1 MTYKLE
7 AREGMASGVRRIVG
21 EEIDSALADLRTEP
35 LTDEAVHEARKSLK
49 KSRSALRLLR
59 SDLGND
65 VRKREN
71 AVMRDAA
78 KRLSGA
84 RDAQVMLDTL
94 DKLAADP
101 RSVPPAAAVKRL
113 KQLLEARRDELKR
126 DANLEAEAARAAEEL
141 TAVRQR
147 LEDWPLEEEGFDEAA
162 AGLRRIHRRG
172 RDAMQAALKKGDDDS
187 WHEWRKRVKDL
198 WYALRI
204 LKPVASEQLS
214 GAVDE
219 ASDLS
224 DLLGDHNDLAVLAET
239 VREYED
245 ELEPGHAELVQAA
258 LATRRDGLRL
268 AAVPLGMRLFAEK
281 PKAFSRRL
289 EGQWDARE
297 PQLAAD
303 ATWMPPE
310 LVSQIR
316 GILVAKEE
324 AAPSER
330 RKISAALPGLGF
342 RIRDFSEHVPSHR
355 GGFSVA
361 DFDLLIEKGIIRV
374 GPPPAPRG
382 LAKGKAKQTG
392 NGSKA
397 SAPEPDS
404 RIPSPTR
411 RPAGRSSPAAS
422 SAPTWCATR
431 CAWPWAWPA
440 GPAAA
445 WASGTR
451 PTLPQLCQGCASL
464 CRRGRAGLS
473 ERNLRSASSSS
484 TAAWARRWS
493 SSTSPRRTTGACRAS
508 ATRRWCSTAP
518 M

>member
-1 MTYKLE
+1 MSYKLE
-7 AREGMASGVRRIVG
+7 AREGMASGVRRIVA
-21 EEIDSALADLRTEP
+21 EEIDSALSDLRTEP

-59 SDLGND
+59 SDLGDD

-101 RSVPPAAAVKRL
+101 RSVLPKAAVKRL
-113 KQLLEARRDELKR
+113 KQLLEKQRDELKR
-126 DANLEAEAARAAEEL
+126 GANLEAEAARAAEEL
-141 TAVRQR
+141 IAVRQR
-147 LEDWPLEEEGFDEAA
+147 LEEWPLEEEGFDEAA
-162 AGLRRIHRRG
+162 AGLRRIHSRG
-172 RDAMQAALKKGDDDS
+172 RNAMQTALKKGDDDS

-204 LKPVASEQLS
+204 LKPVASDQLS

-245 ELEPGHAELVQAA
+245 ELEPGHPELVQAA
-258 LATRRDGLRL
+258 LSTRRDGLRL

-281 PKAFSRRL
+281 PKAFARRL

-310 LVSQIR
+310 LVAQIR
-316 GILVAKEE
+316 GILVAKEQ
-324 AAPSER
+324 APPSER

-342 RIRDFSEHVPSHR
+342 RIRDFQEHVPSHR

-361 DFDLLIEKGIIRV
+361 DFDLLVEKGIIRV
-374 GPPPAPRG
+374 GAPPAPRG
-382 LAKGKAKQTG
+382 LAKGKAKSHRQRQQG
-392 NGSKA
+392 L
-397 SAPEPDS
+397 
-404 RIPSPTR
+404 
-411 RPAGRSSPAAS
+411 
-422 SAPTWCATR
+422 ATR
-431 CAWPWAWPA
+431 
-440 GPAAA
+440 
-445 WASGTR
+445 SG
-451 PTLPQLCQGCASL
+451 
-464 CRRGRAGLS
+464 AGL
-473 ERNLRSASSSS
+473 R
-484 TAAWARRWS
+484 TG
-493 SSTSPRRTTGACRAS
+493 RRTC
-508 ATRRWCSTAP
+508 
-518 M
+518 

>member
-1 MTYKLE
+1 M
-7 AREGMASGVRRIVG
+7 
-21 EEIDSALADLRTEP
+21 
-35 LTDEAVHEARKSLK
+35 
-49 KSRSALRLLR
+49 
-59 SDLGND
+59 GND

-71 AVMRDAA
+71 AAMRDAA

-101 RSVPPAAAVKRL
+101 RSVLPGAAVKRL

-126 DANLEAEAARAAEEL
+126 DANLEAEAARAAREL

-147 LEDWPLEEEGFDEAA
+147 LEEWPLEEEGFDEAA

-172 RDAMQAALKKGDDDS
+172 RDTMQKALKKGDDES

-245 ELEPGHAELVQAA
+245 ELEPGHARAGA
-258 LATRRDGLRL
+258 GRARPPGATACAWPRCRSACACSPRSPRPSPAGWR
-268 AAVPLGMRLFAEK
+268 ASGTPASPR
-281 PKAFSRRL
+281 
-289 EGQWDARE
+289 
-297 PQLAAD
+297 LAAD

-310 LVSQIR
+310 LVAQIR

-324 AAPSER
+324 APPSER

-342 RIRDFSEHVPSHR
+342 RIRDFQEHVPSHR

-361 DFDLLIEKGIIRV
+361 DFDLLVEKGIIRV
-374 GPPPAPRG
+374 GTPPAPRG
-382 LAKGKAKQTG
+382 LAKGKAKATG

-397 SAPEPDS
+397 SAPEPEPDPEPN

-411 RPAGRSSPAAS
+411 RPAGRSSPGPRCAAS
-422 SAPTWCATR
+422 SGPTWCETR
-431 CAWPWAWPA
+431 CAWPGAWPA
-440 GPAAA
+440 GPAAV
-445 WASGTR
+445 
-451 PTLPQLCQGCASL
+451 CASDSAV
-464 CRRGRAGLS
+464 RRA
-473 ERNLRSASSSS
+473 
-484 TAAWARRWS
+484 
-493 SSTSPRRTTGACRAS
+493 
-508 ATRRWCSTAP
+508 
-518 M
+518 